1 VYHDINFMYQESP
14 IKSLSGTSRMS
25 APPAPGWT
33 FLSNHGH
40 VLVCLTRD
48 PAVRVRDV
56 ATQVGISERAVL
68 RILGEL
74 EAAGYVRRTREGRR
88 SRYSLQ
94 AELPLRHP
102 VEAHRSVGD
111 LVAAIGVPQV
121 RAMGLTPPS
130 AGPRRS
136 RSR

>member
-1 VYHDINFMYQESP
+1 MYWESR
-14 IKSLSGTSRMS
+14 IKSHSGTSEVS
-25 APPAPGWT
+25 APAAPGWT

-40 VLVCLTRD
+40 VLVCLARD
-48 PAVRVRDV
+48 PAVRVREV
-56 ATQVGISERAVL
+56 AGQVGISERAVL

-74 EAAGYVRRTREGRR
+74 EAAGYVRRSREGRR
-88 SRYSLQ
+88 SRYAIQ

-111 LVAAIGVPQV
+111 LVAAVDVPPAP
-121 RAMGLTPPS
+121 AMGLNPPS
-130 AGPRRS
+130 AGRRRS

>member
-1 VYHDINFMYQESP
+1 MYQKSH
-14 IKSLSGTSRMS
+14 IKSHSGTSEMN
-25 APPAPGWT
+25 PPPGPGWT

-88 SRYSLQ
+88 SRYAVQ

-102 VEAHRSVGD
+102 VEAQRSVGD
-111 LVAAIGVPQV
+111 LVAAVGVPP
-121 RAMGLTPPS
+121 APATGLTRPS
-130 AGPRRS
+130 AGRRRS

>member
-1 VYHDINFMYQESP
+1 
-14 IKSLSGTSRMS
+14 MS
-25 APPAPGWT
+25 VPPAPGWT

-40 VLVCLTRD
+40 VLVCLARN
-48 PAVRVRDV
+48 PAVLVREV

-74 EAAGYVRRTREGRR
+74 EAAGYVRRDREGRR
-88 SRYSLQ
+88 SRYAIQ
-94 AELPLRHP
+94 ADLPLRHP

-111 LVAAIGVPQV
+111 LVAAVDVPPAP
-121 RAMGLTPPS
+121 AMGITPPS
-130 AGPRRS
+130 AVRRRS